1 MDRTRIQD
9 AKGRADRAGK
19 GKAGKRTKRPAGI
32 EVIERDGRWHLSG
45 TINVG
50 GRSQLVRKST
60 RLAARPDTR
69 AEALEIKRQYEAK
82 YVAEVVYGIKSSIA
96 LGVAAYRYLEVK
108 TLPANDL
115 RILQLAVHDFA
126 LRDLDTIGGEE
137 WSGWALRHNRG
148 NAPATIVRFMAP
160 IKSFLRWSSKGGR
173 KWLCEMPEIELPRA
187 RREKHRKRRRVP
199 ELTSELLVF
208 LFDHAPL
215 HLKAQ
220 VYTEWSTGARVKS
233 ILFGCR
239 LCDLILSPQRSQIT
253 FHDTKNGDAV
263 TAHLHAATA
272 EVLAEY
278 LEHRG
283 QLDKREGPLFLTDR
297 HRPYSDKGRQ
307 KGWGSENKTAWRGM
321 VGRAVKARRR
331 TAAEARAACD
341 RVAAALLWAEAAL
354 LAQVTPHWLRHWF
367 ATHAL
372 SDGMSLEAIAA
383 QGGWRDYRSI
393 QAYAHDVPEVRRR
406 AIDNLPIGRGAIG
419 TLLARK
425 TKSHD

>member
-1 MDRTRIQD
+1 MDGARIQD
-9 AKGRADRAGK
+9 AKGCTDCAGK
-19 GKAGKRTKRPAGI
+19 GKAGKKTKRAPGVEI
-32 EVIERDGRWHLSG
+32 VERDGHWHLRG

-50 GRSQLVRKST
+50 GRSKLVRKST
-60 RLAARPDTR
+60 GLAARPDTR
-69 AEALEIKRQYEAK
+69 AEALEIKRQFEAK
-82 YVAEVVYGIKSSIA
+82 YVAEVVYGIKPSVA

-108 TLPANDL
+108 PLAAGDL
-115 RILQLAVHDFA
+115 RILQLAVRDFA
-126 LRDLDTIGGEE
+126 LRDLDAIGGEE
-137 WSGWALRHNRG
+137 WSAWALKHNRG

-160 IKSFLRWSSKGGR
+160 IKAFLRWCSKPGR
-173 KWLCEMPEIELPRA
+173 KWLRGVPEIELPKA

-199 ELTSELLVF
+199 ELTPDLLVF

-263 TAHLHAATA
+263 TAHLHTAAA

-278 LEHRG
+278 LNYRG
-283 QLDKREGPLFLTDR
+283 QLDRREGPLFLTDR
-297 HRPYSDKGRQ
+297 HRPYSAKGRQ
-307 KGWGSENKTAWRGM
+307 KGWGSENKSAWHGM
-321 VGRAVKARRR
+321 VGRAVKAKRR
-331 TAAEARAACD
+331 AAAAARAAGD
-341 RVAAALLWAEAAL
+341 RGAAALLWAEAAL
-354 LAQVTPHWLRHWF
+354 LKQVTPHWLRHWF

-406 AIDNLPIGRGAIG
+406 AIEGLPIGRAVS
-419 TLLARK
+419 TLSTLRADG
-425 TKSHD
+425 SDV